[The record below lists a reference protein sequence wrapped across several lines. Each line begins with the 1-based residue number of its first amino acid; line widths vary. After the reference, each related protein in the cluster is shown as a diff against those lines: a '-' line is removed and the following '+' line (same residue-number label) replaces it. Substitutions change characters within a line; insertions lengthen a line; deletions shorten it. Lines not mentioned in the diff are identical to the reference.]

1 MLDPR
6 RPIHADLREGLRP
19 RRFPYL
25 LILAL
30 IYAIA
35 ASQTVMSFASKWTTV
50 AGHGQYSLP
59 MILDGQTVRPYAY
72 RVLMPAVVNTIVD
85 KLPATVARPLDERAS
100 RVMRAVLSEQ
110 QLVGWTER
118 TRVAYAVILLLN
130 FLCAFALFWALREL
144 ARQYL
149 GHEGLLRDIGPL
161 LFALLIA
168 ITFRTDNGFIYDFS
182 ELLLA
187 VVYLLCVQRPFAGAA
202 VLIVA
207 VLNKESAILL
217 PWFAAAAAWGEGRL
231 RHSLPKL
238 ALQFVPA
245 IAVMLA
251 IRIALADRGGVG
263 AEFYLWSNVA
273 FWLSPTPWIY
283 MTSPHLPLIAL
294 PFGSN
299 ILVVAL
305 VAVAVFGYWRRK
317 PAAIRAG
324 VVASL
329 VVLTPLFLIWS
340 YAHEL
345 RAMGLAFPF
354 LFLASMHS
362 VACWYT
368 QAGDAPAW
376 ISRPDYAAASSPSS
390 RETVP

>member
-6 RPIHADLREGLRP
+6 RRTPVDLRERLHLR
-19 RRFPYL
+19 RWPYL
-25 LILAL
+25 LFLAL
-30 IYAIA
+30 FYAIA
-35 ASQTVMSFASKWTTV
+35 ASQVVASFASKWTTV

-72 RVLMPAVVNTIVD
+72 RVLMPAAVNAIVD
-85 KLPATVARPLDERAS
+85 NLPAGVARPLDARAS

-118 TRVAYAVILLLN
+118 TRVAYAVAILLH
-130 FLCAFALFWALREL
+130 FVWVFALLWALREL
-144 ARQYL
+144 ARRYL
-149 GHEGLLRDIGPL
+149 GHDGMLRDVGPI
-161 LFALLIA
+161 LFALLIS
-168 ITFRTDNGFIYDFS
+168 ITFRTDNGFLYDFL

-187 VVYLLCVQRPFAGAA
+187 VVYLLLVRRPLVGAM
-202 VLIVA
+202 VLCVA

-217 PWFAAAAAWGEGRL
+217 PWITAAAAWSEGRL
-231 RHSLPKL
+231 RAGLPKL

-245 IAVMLA
+245 LILMLG
-251 IRIALADRGGVG
+251 IRIAMADRGGVG
-263 AEFYLWSNVA
+263 AEFYLWDNII
-273 FWLSPTPWIY
+273 FWLSTKPWLY

-299 ILVVAL
+299 ILVLAL

-317 PAAIRAG
+317 PAAVRGG

-329 VVLTPLFLIWS
+329 VILTPLFIIWS

-354 LFLASMHS
+354 MFLASMHS
-362 VACWYT
+362 VACWYEE
-368 QAGDAPAW
+368 ADGVVG
-376 ISRPDYAAASSPSS
+376 ISRPGYAAASSPSS

>member
-1 MLDPR
+1 MLDLR
-6 RPIHADLREGLRP
+6 RRTPVDLRERLHLR
-19 RRFPYL
+19 RWPYL
-25 LILAL
+25 LFLAL
-30 IYAIA
+30 FYAVA
-35 ASQTVMSFASKWTTV
+35 ASQVVASFASKWTTV

-85 KLPATVARPLDERAS
+85 KMPAAVARPLDTRAS

-110 QLVGWTER
+110 QLVGWTGR
-118 TRVAYAVILLLN
+118 TRVAYAVTILLQ
-130 FLCAFALFWALREL
+130 FLCVFALLWALREL
-144 ARQYL
+144 AQRYL
-149 GHEGLLRDIGPL
+149 GHDGLLRDVGPI

-168 ITFRTDNGFIYDFS
+168 ITFRTENGFIYDFP

-187 VVYLLCVQRPFAGAA
+187 VVYLLVVRRPIAGAV
-202 VLIVA
+202 VLCVA

-217 PWFAAAAAWGEGRL
+217 PWIAAGAVWSEGRL
-231 RHSLPKL
+231 RAGLPKL
-238 ALQFVPA
+238 AVQFVPA
-245 IAVMLA
+245 MILMMW
-251 IRIALADRGGVG
+251 IRIALVHRGGVG
-263 AEFYLWSNVA
+263 AEFNLWDNLP
-273 FWLSPTPWIY
+273 FWLTTEAWLY

-299 ILVVAL
+299 ILVMAL
-305 VAVAVFGYWRRK
+305 VGAAVFGYWRRK
-317 PAAIRAG
+317 PAAVRGG

-329 VVLTPLFLIWS
+329 VLLTPLFLIWS
-340 YAHEL
+340 YMNEL

-362 VACWYT
+362 VSCWYEET
-368 QAGDAPAW
+368 DGAVAF
-376 ISRPDYAAASSPSS
+376 SRPGYATASSPSS

>member
-6 RPIHADLREGLRP
+6 RRIHVDLRERLRRCP
-19 RRFPYL
+19 HL
-25 LILAL
+25 LFLAL
-30 IYAIA
+30 FYAIA
-35 ASQTVMSFASKWTTV
+35 ASQVVTSFVSKWTTV
-50 AGHGQYSLP
+50 AEHGQYSLP
-59 MILDGQTVRPYAY
+59 MVLDGQTARPYAY

-85 KLPATVARPLDERAS
+85 KLPAAVARPLDARAERVA
-100 RVMRAVLSEQ
+100 RGMLWEYK
-110 QLVGWTER
+110 LVGWTER
-118 TRVAYAVILLLN
+118 TRVAYAVAILLD

-144 ARQYL
+144 ARRYL
-149 GHEGLLRDIGPL
+149 GHDGLLLDVGPV
-161 LFALLIA
+161 LFAVLMS
-168 ITFRTDNGFIYDFS
+168 ITFRTENGFIYDFP

-187 VVYLLCVQRPFAGAA
+187 VVYLLCVRRPLVGGV

-217 PWFAAAAAWGEGRL
+217 PWFAAAVAWGEGRL
-231 RHSLPKL
+231 RATLPKL

-245 IAVMLA
+245 LFVMLA
-251 IRIALADRGGVG
+251 IRIALSDRGGSG
-263 AEFYLWSNVA
+263 AEFYLWTNIA
-273 FWLSPTPWIY
+273 FWLSPTPWLY
-283 MTSPHLPLIAL
+283 MTSPDLPLIAL

-299 ILVVAL
+299 ILVLAL
-305 VAVAVFGYWRRK
+305 VAVAVFAYWREK
-317 PAAIRAG
+317 PAGVRAG

-329 VVLTPLFLIWS
+329 VMLTPLFLIWS

-362 VACWYT
+362 VGAWYEE
-368 QAGDAPAW
+368 GDGGVLL
-376 ISRPDYAAASSPSS
+376 SRPDYAAASSPSS